1 MGGGQSVKGLKM
13 KQNIPVASKDSHLF
27 PVNYTAIKSSE
38 RPRYV
43 SFHKELSKS
52 SVEEDVKAA
61 YRKFFALPQDS
72 SKNHDLYTP
81 QILFEFKND
90 RNFANRHV
98 RAEVQAQIL
107 YYVHR
112 LKYEPSDKSIPPFL
126 CIADVNETIVTKTIL
141 WESFYNNPS
150 YDWTAAPSCPDIKLI
165 NDLEAS
171 EAVGNMRVLHPFDLN
186 ELQFLDDFFHRVYT
200 NDIDQ
205 SLIVKKDITER
216 NFEDIY
222 HSWHAKF
229 AEDVRNGYKPSQY
242 FICDIQEG
250 KSYVRE
256 DTSRVYFDIEEG
268 KSIPKKLNL
277 KDYLAFWALYNKNR
291 TGNVDV
297 IRGILSK
304 ADRLSEESQRRF
316 EGEFYTPVHLARK
329 AIDYLDVVIGGDMK
343 QINWES
349 GQYRLWDM
357 ACGTGNLEYHLPAK
371 AYRYCY
377 MSTLHQQDVVFCKG
391 MFHDAKVFQYDYLND
406 DIDRV
411 LGQDNTRGWKMPQ
424 ELISDL
430 QNPDLKWIIFINPP
444 FGTAQ
449 NKSKADESKR
459 DISMTKVRDHMTIN
473 HLGEASRELFTQFLY
488 RIHHEFKNKQA
499 WLGLF
504 ATLKYLNANNDQKV
518 RESVFRYE
526 FKKGFIFEGSAFEG
540 LKSGFPI
547 SFLVWNLG
555 KWVKNFYEQE
565 IVVEKCR
572 KNGEAI
578 ETKQLNP
585 IDRKLLINKW
595 VKRPPATIVFPP
607 FSSALN
613 INDKKKDLRDRI
625 SKGFI
630 CSLCTPGNDMQHNN
644 NVALFSGPYGSAGAY
659 SVTKENFLKSM
670 IIHAVRNT
678 VKGDWS
684 NDRDQF
690 CKPYLEYMHNEVVQ
704 QLGYV
709 EGETLEFPMDFARDC
724 VVWGLF
730 ANSNHTAALK
740 DVEYKGKTYQIHNNL
755 FPFTIEQ
762 VKQWGI
768 QDQDIA
774 ITITAED
781 EDRFAAKWLTENLG
795 LLSQAAT
802 NVIDAACD
810 VYRIYFTNLNSINTN
825 RYKIKTWGV
834 GRYQIINSMK
844 DAEIGLAE
852 INRLDEEMV
861 KLADR
866 IRSQIYPLGFLR

>member
-1 MGGGQSVKGLKM
+1 M
-13 KQNIPVASKDSHLF
+13 KRSIPIAGKDIHLF

-43 SFHKELSKS
+43 NFHKELSKS

-81 QILFEFKND
+81 QVLFEFKND
-90 RNFANRHV
+90 RNFANRRV

-112 LKYEPSDKSIPPFL
+112 LKFEPGDKNIPPFL
-126 CIADVNETIVTKTIL
+126 CIADVNETVVTETIL

-150 YDWTAAPSCPDIKLI
+150 YDWTAAPSSPDTKLI
-165 NDLEAS
+165 NDLQAS
-171 EAVGNMRVLHPFDLN
+171 EAVGNMRVFHPFDLN
-186 ELQFLDDFFHRVYT
+186 ELQFLDDFFHRIYT
-200 NDIDQ
+200 NAIDQ

-222 HSWHAKF
+222 HSWYAKF

-250 KSYVRE
+250 KSYVRQ
-256 DTSRVYFDIEEG
+256 DNSRVYFDIEEG

-277 KDYLAFWALYNKNR
+277 KDYLAFWSLYNKNR

-316 EGEFYTPVHLARK
+316 EGEFYTPIHLARK
-329 AIDYLDVVIGGDMK
+329 AIDYLDTVVGGDVK
-343 QINWES
+343 QIDWES

-377 MSTLHQQDVVFCKG
+377 MSTLHQEDVVFCKG
-391 MFHDAKVFQYDYLND
+391 MFHDSKVFQYDYLND

-411 LGQDNTRGWKMPQ
+411 LWQDNTRGWKMPQ
-424 ELISDL
+424 ELVSDL
-430 QNPDLKWIIFINPP
+430 ENPDLKWIIFINPP

-459 DISMTKVRDHMTIN
+459 DISMTKVRDHMTLN
-473 HLGEASRELFTQFLY
+473 KLGEASRELFTQFLY

-504 ATLKYLNANNDQKV
+504 SKLKYINANNDQRF
-518 RESVFRYE
+518 REAYFRYKFE
-526 FKKGFIFEGSAFEG
+526 KGFIFDARVFDSVKGEYPI
-540 LKSGFPI
+540 GFLI
-547 SFLVWNLG
+547 WNL
-555 KWVKNFYEQE
+555 KKLLSDFSSQS
-565 IVVEKCR
+565 IIVEKCD
-572 KNGEAI
+572 KKGEAL
-578 ETKQLNP
+578 ESKTLNV
-585 IDRKLLINKW
+585 INKKLLLNKW
-595 VKRPPATIVFPP
+595 VERLRTTTSLPA
-607 FSSALN
+607 FSSALT
-613 INDKKKDLRDRI
+613 IIQERKDLRDRV
-625 SKGFI
+625 SPGFL
-630 CSLCTPGNDMQHNN
+630 CSLCAKGNDLQNQKY
-644 NVALFSGPYGSAGAY
+644 VSIYSGPYCSAGAF
-659 SVTKENFLKSM
+659 SVTKDSFLKAM
-670 IIHAVRNT
+670 IIHAVR
-678 VKGDWS
+678 KIAKKDWS

-690 CKPYLEYMHNEVVQ
+690 CKPYIEKFHNEVIREI
-704 QLGYV
+704 GYV
-709 EGETLEFPMDFARDC
+709 EGITPEFPMDFARDC
-724 VVWGLF
+724 VVWSLF
-730 ANSNHTAALK
+730 ANSNHTVALK

-781 EDRFAAKWLTENLG
+781 EDRFAAKWLMENQS

-802 NVIDAACD
+802 NVVDAARD

-844 DAEIGLAE
+844 DVEIGLNE
-852 INRLDEEMV
+852 IKSLDEEMI
-861 KLADR
+861 KLAER
-866 IRSQIYPLGFLR
+866 IRLQIHPLGFLR